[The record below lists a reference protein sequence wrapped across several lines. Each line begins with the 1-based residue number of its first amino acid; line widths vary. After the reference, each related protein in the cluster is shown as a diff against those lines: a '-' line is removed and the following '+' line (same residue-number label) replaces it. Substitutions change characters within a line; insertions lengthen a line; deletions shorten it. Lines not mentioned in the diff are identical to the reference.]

1 MVDDMES
8 DQEEKRFMHHYKMPP
23 FSNNETHPVAA
34 NMTN

>member
-23 FSNNETHPVAA
+23 FSNNEAQ
-34 NMTN
+34 MIR